1 MVSLSLNKYL
11 CTVYSMKT
19 IMIRDNVY
27 NMLIDLKDERSFS
40 ETIEFLVKN
49 NNEIR
54 KKRLMKYAGFLS
66 DKEVNILHD
75 IIKEVRKNAMFRTF
89 G

>member
-1 MVSLSLNKYL
+1 
-11 CTVYSMKT
+11 MKT